1 MTEMQLPIVI
11 TKKDCHRCVELKEWM
26 KENDVKYVERD
37 IDDEEFVNQLLQDKN
52 FLGTFC
58 DADGCIVNTPAVL
71 YKGKYWFK
79 ELWGMSG
86 LRKKEAKKLFLN

>member
-11 TKKDCHRCVELKEWM
+11 TKKDCHRCVELKSWM
-26 KENDVKYVERD
+26 KEKKVPYVEKD
-37 IDDEEFVNQLLQDKN
+37 IEDEEFVQQLLQDKN

-58 DADGCIVNTPAVL
+58 DAEGCVVNTPAVM

-79 ELWGMSG
+79 ELWGISG
-86 LRKKEAKKLFLN
+86 LRKKEAEKLFLA

>member
-11 TKKDCHRCVELKEWM
+11 TKADCHRCVELKSWM
-26 KENDVKYVERD
+26 KENDVKYIERD
-37 IDDEEFVNQLLQDKN
+37 IEDEEFVNQLLQDKN

-71 YKGKYWFK
+71 FQGKYWFK
-79 ELWGMSG
+79 ELWGISG
-86 LRKKEAKKLFLN
+86 LRKKEAEKLFLN

>member
-11 TKKDCHRCVELKEWM
+11 TKKDCHRCVELKGWM
-26 KENDVKYVERD
+26 KEKKIKFVERD

-58 DADGCIVNTPAVL
+58 DADGCIVNTPAVM

-79 ELWGMSG
+79 ELWGISG
-86 LRKKEAKKLFLN
+86 LRKKKAEELFLN